1 MIYHDRIDFSEGIG
15 GNKTKESQECDI
27 CHYWYFLNKDL
38 QFQSNVCNRCYYLLV
53 MYMKLSGIDLL
64 NIKGADYYCVFR
76 EINKSEAINL
86 RKIPI

>member
-1 MIYHDRIDFSEGIG
+1 
-15 GNKTKESQECDI
+15 
-27 CHYWYFLNKDL
+27 
-38 QFQSNVCNRCYYLLV
+38 
-53 MYMKLSGIDLL
+53 MKLSGIDLL